1 MGRWIWMWMIR
12 LEQDH
17 STCNIQQHR
26 SGTRPVCG
34 RRVRPGGTE
43 GDGGSAS
50 AVRLE
55 SPRTYERWASNL
67 KASCSARSDSAWFRS
82 SIRPAIYS
90 SLQSEPK
97 SLRGTA
103 RARPELAGGERLE
116 FGHPLEG
123 VHELQ
128 LVPPVIGFHDLPPSW
143 GSDGRQM
150 TVRVQSSDLDGSYRC
165 DTLVLPVYLCNVD
178 SLSNTRP
185 HLN

>member
-1 MGRWIWMWMIR
+1 MWRIHLNHRNQDFLDASQVQAWCVNSQDWGLPMGRWIWMWMIR

-97 SLRGTA
+97 SLRGP
-103 RARPELAGGERLE
+103 RARDRNSPGGNALSSVI
-116 FGHPLEG
+116 PL
-123 VHELQ
+123 
-128 LVPPVIGFHDLPPSW
+128 
-143 GSDGRQM
+143 
-150 TVRVQSSDLDGSYRC
+150 RVFMNSSS
-165 DTLVLPVYLCNVD
+165 
-178 SLSNTRP
+178 SLR
-185 HLN
+185 